1 MPSLA
6 RWCFRHRMLVLA
18 GWTIALIVVTVVSR
32 VAGRSYATSFSLPN
46 SGSTQAQAILQ
57 HDFPSASG
65 DADQIVLEAKTGQV
79 TSAPVRSEVEAML
92 AKVES
97 LPRVVSVASPY
108 GPGGAGQISRNG
120 KIAFATV
127 NFNAQAQNLPESSVN
142 AVVHAAQAAQGPTLR
157 VELTGQAIENVEPSQ
172 SSDSTVLGI
181 ILALIVLGLAF
192 GALFAAITPIATA
205 LVAIGIGYGL
215 TGLLSH
221 VLTIVSFAPILGI
234 LIGLGVGVDYALF
247 IVTRHRNAVRAG
259 TPIEDAAVNAIS
271 TSGRAVLFA
280 GLTVSI
286 ALLGQF
292 AIGLS
297 FLDGAAVAA
306 TVTVVATML
315 ASLTLLPSLLG
326 FIGPRVLSRKQRRR
340 IRESGSQADTAASGM
355 WLRWSRSIERRSALR
370 ALAALAV
377 VVIVALPVFSLRLGL
392 DDAGTDPTSSLTRQ
406 GYDLLAQGF
415 GPGFN
420 GPLELVATLHGPADQ
435 AAFAQVVNAASR
447 QPGVVAV
454 TSPKVSPSGN
464 AAVAVLYPS
473 SAPQAAQT
481 ATLLGHLRTQVVPAA
496 EADSGLHV
504 LIGGTTATQV
514 DFSDG
519 LASKLPFFVVIV
531 VALAFILLMLV
542 FRSLVIPAMA
552 SVVNLLSV
560 GAALGVMNAVFNWG
574 WGSSALGL
582 SGAAPVEVFLPVI
595 MFSVLFGLST
605 DYEVFLVS
613 RIREEWDRTG
623 DNRAAVT
630 NGQALTGKVI
640 TAAATIMILVFLS
653 FLLNSAI
660 IIQQFG
666 VGLAAAI
673 IIDAFVVRTA
683 LVPALMHL
691 AGRANWW
698 LPRWLDRLLPHLAV
712 DVPDTP
718 PSARSAPVRDR
729 SGARSPG

>member
-1 MPSLA
+1 VISLA

-32 VAGRSYATSFSLPN
+32 VAGISYATSFSLPN

-79 TSAPVRSEVEAML
+79 TSAPVRAEVEAML
-92 AKVES
+92 AKVDK

-108 GPGGAGQISRNG
+108 GPGGASQISRNG

-127 NFNAQAQNLPESSVN
+127 SFNAQAQNLPESSVN

-172 SSDSTVLGI
+172 SSNSTALGI
-181 ILALIVLGLAF
+181 VLALIVLGLAF

-271 TSGRAVLFA
+271 TSGRAVFFA

-340 IRESGSQADTAASGM
+340 IGESG
-355 WLRWSRSIERRSALR
+355 L
-370 ALAALAV
+370 
-377 VVIVALPVFSLRLGL
+377 
-392 DDAGTDPTSSLTRQ
+392 
-406 GYDLLAQGF
+406 
-415 GPGFN
+415 
-420 GPLELVATLHGPADQ
+420 
-435 AAFAQVVNAASR
+435 
-447 QPGVVAV
+447 
-454 TSPKVSPSGN
+454 
-464 AAVAVLYPS
+464 
-473 SAPQAAQT
+473 
-481 ATLLGHLRTQVVPAA
+481 
-496 EADSGLHV
+496 
-504 LIGGTTATQV
+504 
-514 DFSDG
+514 
-519 LASKLPFFVVIV
+519 
-531 VALAFILLMLV
+531 
-542 FRSLVIPAMA
+542 
-552 SVVNLLSV
+552 
-560 GAALGVMNAVFNWG
+560 
-574 WGSSALGL
+574 
-582 SGAAPVEVFLPVI
+582 GAAPLE
-595 MFSVLFGLST
+595 GLLAS
-605 DYEVFLVS
+605 
-613 RIREEWDRTG
+613 
-623 DNRAAVT
+623 
-630 NGQALTGKVI
+630 
-640 TAAATIMILVFLS
+640 S
-653 FLLNSAI
+653 F
-660 IIQQFG
+660 
-666 VGLAAAI
+666 
-673 IIDAFVVRTA
+673 
-683 LVPALMHL
+683 
-691 AGRANWW
+691 AG
-698 LPRWLDRLLPHLAV
+698 
-712 DVPDTP
+712 
-718 PSARSAPVRDR
+718 
-729 SGARSPG
+729 